1 MGIRHEGSP
10 THLRGVPIQVLKIGR
25 GSCLVRACG
34 NPETGTP
41 PGPKVWIDESWVGS
55 HHNQVPEDVLA
66 AGVPERRRPRGMSPV
81 RVGIGAP
88 VRETEKAVAVWATP
102 DAPEEAPGLRVLV
115 WFPKRFVKE
124 RRVPKSV
131 WRDRIREVGMQEG
144 WEGVSRIRVG
154 EESGENPWR
163 VTSVETGVEMDEP
176 GPM

>member
-10 THLRGVPIQVLKIGR
+10 THLRGVPVQVLKIGR

-66 AGVPERRRPRGMSPV
+66 AGVPERRRPRVASPD
-81 RVGIGAP
+81 RVAIGTP

-102 DAPEEAPGLRVLV
+102 ETPEEAPGLRALV
-115 WFPKRFVKE
+115 WFPKRFVKDG
-124 RRVPKSV
+124 RVPKSV
-131 WRDRIREVGMQEG
+131 WGDRIREVGMQEG
-144 WEGVSRIRVG
+144 WEGVSRIRIG
-154 EESGENPWR
+154 EEGGENPWR
-163 VTSVETGVEMDEP
+163 AVDDEREVEGGRL
-176 GPM
+176 GPA